1 MESFRQTQKLENLNK
16 YLSNEKTI
24 FTGRSP
30 RNPGFKTDVNPQPT
44 PTNKKPLHYDR
55 SQFFYLKNFIGSGW
69 MLIFFDDSENPEDF
83 VNDFSGDETAEAQ
96 VHVLHERHR
105 QQRNPEKISFFL
117 KKYFKF

>member
-1 MESFRQTQKLENLNK
+1 MLWNPSGKHKFRETQQIFKQ
-16 YLSNEKTI
+16 YEKTI

-44 PTNKKPLHYDR
+44 PTNKKRKLLHYDR
-55 SQFFYLKNFIGSGW
+55 SLFYLKNFIGSGW

-105 QQRNPEKISFFL
+105 QQRNPEKMSFFL
-117 KKYFKF
+117 